1 MENTVHTVDEP
12 PRTSALLDVVEPD
25 AAFLIAAEKEDTP
38 PARRR
43 ALVVLVADHV
53 LGSGEDTDRLVT
65 ELLVEAGFAV
75 DAVVSVRSKK
85 SQIRQAIETAVVGGV
100 DLVLTVGG
108 TGVGPRDKTP
118 EATRSVLDQLVPGIA
133 QALRSS
139 GLACGAVDAC
149 TSRGIS
155 GVSGSTVVVNLA
167 GSRAAVRDG
176 MATLTLD
183 HELATEPLKLQV
195 RSVLGEGDSPDRPR
209 DITALLE
216 VRRPRPR
223 WWWPALIGGG
233 LGALAIAAAF
243 AWLVARRLSRPAPLT
258 PRSKV
263 SAPTPSY
270 TTSRGRLPYSASISW
285 AKSSRV

>member
-1 MENTVHTVDEP
+1 MENIVHTVDEP

-25 AAFLIAAEKEDTP
+25 AAFLIATERESTP

-65 ELLVEAGFAV
+65 ELLVEAGFSV

-108 TGVGPRDKTP
+108 TGVGPRDRTP

-167 GSRAAVRDG
+167 ASRAAVRDG
-176 MATLTLD
+176 MATLT
-183 HELATEPLKLQV
+183 PLVHHVIDQLQKY
-195 RSVLGEGDSPDRPR
+195 SVE
-209 DITALLE
+209 
-216 VRRPRPR
+216 
-223 WWWPALIGGG
+223 
-233 LGALAIAAAF
+233 
-243 AWLVARRLSRPAPLT
+243 
-258 PRSKV
+258 
-263 SAPTPSY
+263 
-270 TTSRGRLPYSASISW
+270 
-285 AKSSRV
+285 